1 MIPYPKRERTFPPR
15 PGTQSRPPGRDRG
28 DPQPQGETVIS
39 LSEGTLLRRDGV
51 DALYASML
59 DHPVGEA
66 DDTPV
71 QVEIGGLRSSGTVL
85 QADSIQIVIALT
97 GAEDLPPA
105 IPRAGLITRLDFLP
119 QKLQERHELARS
131 GDEPPASSGEPSS
144 TRRAAS
150 CGSATT
156 GTRSPTA
163 TRRFCSRTT
172 SRASSPSTG
181 GRARRSARS
190 RRPRLLASTAI
201 LHHPHPDLL
210 WPLPRRGVQRLRRGR
225 GQHGP
230 LPALF
235 WALTRARRHAVI
247 AGDFLQLPPVS
258 FARPPRP
265 SDWDAA
271 STRSS
276 GSPTSPGRARTRAPC
291 CSTPSTACTRPSPA
305 SPTASSAPACS
316 RAAPRWPSG
325 LARGP
330 AFPSPSSTP
339 RGEAPDASVSPT
351 GAGSTSTARTRPP

>member
-1 MIPYPKRERTFPPR
+1 MIPYTKRERTFPPR

-66 DDTPV
+66 DDTTV

-131 GDEPPASSGEPSS
+131 GDE
-144 TRRAAS
+144 
-150 CGSATT
+150 
-156 GTRSPTA
+156 PTA